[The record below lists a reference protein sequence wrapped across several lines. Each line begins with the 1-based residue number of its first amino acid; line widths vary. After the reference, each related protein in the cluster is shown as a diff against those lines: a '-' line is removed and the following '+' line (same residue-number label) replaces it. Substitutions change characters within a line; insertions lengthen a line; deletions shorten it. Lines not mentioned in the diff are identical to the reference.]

1 MNNMPLIHSQGIRVR
16 PSETNHYGCLRT
28 DATANYMEDIATEH
42 AALLG
47 VGLGVL
53 LEHNISWAMS
63 KMRIT
68 FNRRPQSGETLTLS
82 TRPLAGHRHTY
93 LREFFFTD
101 NDGHACITA
110 MTWWVVFDLTT
121 RKMSALPE
129 ALDHFP
135 QNEEPVLESAVNI
148 PAIKRFTDTLPGP
161 QFSIRQ
167 ADIDQNNH
175 VNNVRYVSFVEEA
188 GFLFNPQAALRQIE
202 LIFRAESKYRD
213 IISTTSALENASLT
227 SSSPA
232 RPLASYSLVHSL
244 HTTNG
249 ELLRGRTLWAIEPKN
264 S

>member
-1 MNNMPLIHSQGIRVR
+1 MALAHSQSIRVR
-16 PSETNHYGCLRT
+16 PSETNQHGCLRT

-47 VGLGVL
+47 VGLEVL

-63 KMRIT
+63 KMRIS
-68 FNRRPQSGETLTLS
+68 FNRRPQSGEPLTLS

-101 NDGHACITA
+101 NDGQVCITA

-148 PAIKRFTDTLPGP
+148 PAIKRFADPLPGP
-161 QFSIRQ
+161 EFTIRQ

-188 GFLFNPQAALRQIE
+188 GFLFNPKAALQQIE

-213 IISTTSALENASLT
+213 IISTTSALETESPPSA
-227 SSSPA
+227 SPA
-232 RPLASYSLVHSL
+232 YSLASYSLVHSL
-244 HTTNG
+244 HTATG
-249 ELLRGRTLWAIEPKN
+249 ELLRGRTLWGIKPT
-264 S
+264 SS

>member
-1 MNNMPLIHSQGIRVR
+1 
-16 PSETNHYGCLRT
+16 
-28 DATANYMEDIATEH
+28 
-42 AALLG
+42 
-47 VGLGVL
+47 
-53 LEHNISWAMS
+53 
-63 KMRIT
+63 
-68 FNRRPQSGETLTLS
+68 
-82 TRPLAGHRHTY
+82 
-93 LREFFFTD
+93 
-101 NDGHACITA
+101 

-202 LIFRAESKYRD
+202 LIFRAESKYGD
-213 IISTTSALENASLT
+213 IISTTSALEKE
-227 SSSPA
+227 P
-232 RPLASYSLVHSL
+232 PASYFLAPYSLIHSL
-244 HTTNG
+244 HTATG
-249 ELLRGRTLWAIEPKN
+249 ELLRGRTLWGVEPPPT
-264 S
+264 